1 MGAGGEGFGRKSRLK
16 EGTLSNPETL
26 PDPRDAT
33 GGLDDPVRAAATSA
47 DDVTLQATL
56 LQALK
61 AGDDAGICAAL
72 GARPPVAAQRVAR
85 QLSAAL
91 DAGGEGVGLRF
102 FAIPLVIVA
111 GSRKPCTVQG
121 VLPEVHVLRGLLEQ
135 HGAVG
140 VTRNFGLGNA
150 LVSAEALDSLSP
162 SALWRATSDPS
173 QRPPLDVLQPE
184 PISVA
189 GSREQV
195 HLRFITGAGITP
207 EHLPSF
213 LESASNIGTWGMA
226 MTKELARQLAQ
237 PGLEILPMPRPPQP
251 LLTAAHA
258 GRRAQLEAALSLF
271 LGNTLRKFRMAVG
284 DPEAVLSAHRLDSGA
299 GDLRLSLSTPF
310 DDSLFEGFVWPL
322 HPQDEVTEVT
332 QLLLSTLAECRVTNV
347 TVLPQVLPERL
358 AGGAMFVAGRML
370 EGLEREPAKH

>member
-1 MGAGGEGFGRKSRLK
+1 MSTNE
-16 EGTLSNPETL
+16 TLS
-26 PDPRDAT
+26 DPREPA
-33 GGLDDPVRAAATSA
+33 GAAKQPLPAAASGGDDAALQSA
-47 DDVTLQATL
+47 LRDALQ
-56 LQALK
+56 
-61 AGDDAGICAAL
+61 AGDDVAIRAAL
-72 GARPPVAAQRVAR
+72 AVQPPARAQRVAR
-85 QLSAAL
+85 GLAAAL
-91 DAGGEGVGLRF
+91 DAQGEGIGLRF

-111 GSRKPCTVQG
+111 GARKPCMVQG
-121 VLPEVHVLRGLLEQ
+121 ALPEVHVLRGLLEQ

-150 LVSAEALDSLSP
+150 LVSAEALDALSP
-162 SALWRATSDPS
+162 SALWRAAGDPA
-173 QRPPLDVLQPE
+173 QRAPLDTLQPE

-226 MTKELARQLAQ
+226 MTRELARQLAQ

-271 LGNTLRKFRMAVG
+271 LGNNLRRFRMAVG
-284 DPEAVLSAHRLDSGA
+284 DPEAVLSAHKLDNGA
-299 GDLRLSLSTPF
+299 GELRLSLSTPF
-310 DDSLFEGFVWPL
+310 DDSLFEGFAWPL
-322 HPQDEVTEVT
+322 QPQDEVSEVT
-332 QLLLSTLAECRVTNV
+332 QLMQGMLAECRVPSV
-347 TVLPQVLPERL
+347 TVLRQVLPERL
-358 AGGAMFVAGRML
+358 PGGSVFVAGRML
-370 EGLEREPAKH
+370 EALGREPARH

>member
-1 MGAGGEGFGRKSRLK
+1 
-16 EGTLSNPETL
+16 LSNTETL
-26 PDPRDAT
+26 PDPREAT
-33 GGLDDPVRAAATSA
+33 HAVNHPLLNAAAQT
-47 DDVTLQATL
+47 DDAVLRKALQ
-56 LQALK
+56 QALE
-61 AGDDAGICAAL
+61 AGDDAGIRAAL
-72 GARPPVAAQRVAR
+72 TVQPPASAQRVAR
-85 QLSAAL
+85 ALAAAL
-91 DAGGEGVGLRF
+91 DARGEGIGLRF

-111 GSRKPCTVQG
+111 GSRKPCAVQG
-121 VLPEVHVLRGLLEQ
+121 ALPEVHVLRGLLEQ

-150 LVSAEALDSLSP
+150 LVSAEALDALSP
-162 SALWRATSDPS
+162 SALWRAAGDPT
-173 QRPPLDVLQPE
+173 QRAPLDTLQPE

-213 LESASNIGTWGMA
+213 FESASNIGTWGMA

-237 PGLEILPMPRPPQP
+237 SGLEILPMPRPPQP

-284 DPEAVLSAHRLDSGA
+284 DPEAVLSAHKLDNGA
-299 GDLRLSLSTPF
+299 GELRLSLSTPF
-310 DDSLFEGFVWPL
+310 DDSLFEGFAWPL
-322 HPQDEVTEVT
+322 QPQDDVAEVS
-332 QLLLSTLAECRVTNV
+332 QLFHTVLAECRVPSV
-347 TVLPQVLPERL
+347 TVLQQVLPERL
-358 AGGAMFVAGRML
+358 QGGSVFVAGRML
-370 EGLEREPAKH
+370 EGLGREPARH

>member
-1 MGAGGEGFGRKSRLK
+1 M
-16 EGTLSNPETL
+16 PETL
-26 PDPRDAT
+26 PDPREAALAVTHPLLDAAEQAGPT
-33 GGLDDPVRAAATSA
+33 
-47 DDVTLQATL
+47 DDVALRKALQ
-56 LQALK
+56 QALA
-61 AGDDAGICAAL
+61 AGDDAGIRTAL
-72 GARPPVAAQRVAR
+72 AVQPPARAQRVAR
-85 QLSAAL
+85 MLAAAL
-91 DAGGEGVGLRF
+91 DAQGDGIGLHF

-111 GSRKPCTVQG
+111 GARKPCTVQG
-121 VLPEVHVLRGLLEQ
+121 ALPEVHVLRGLLEQ

-150 LVSAEALDSLSP
+150 LVSAEALNALSP
-162 SALWRATSDPS
+162 SALWRAAGDPA
-173 QRPPLDVLQPE
+173 QRAPLNALQPE

-207 EHLPSF
+207 QHLPSF

-284 DPEAVLSAHRLDSGA
+284 DPEAVLSAHKLEGGA
-299 GDLRLSLSTPF
+299 GELRLSLSTPF
-310 DDSLFEGFVWPL
+310 DDSLFEGFAWPL
-322 HPQDEVTEVT
+322 QPQDEVAEVS
-332 QLLLSTLAECRVTNV
+332 QLFQTVLAECRVPAV
-347 TVLPQVLPERL
+347 TVLQQVLPERL
-358 AGGAMFVAGRML
+358 AGGSVFVAGRML
-370 EGLEREPAKH
+370 EGLVREPARH

>member
-1 MGAGGEGFGRKSRLK
+1 
-16 EGTLSNPETL
+16 LSNTETL
-26 PDPRDAT
+26 PDPRET
-33 GGLDDPVRAAATSA
+33 PATSKHPLLEAAQQA
-47 DDVTLQATL
+47 DDAALRTALQ
-56 LQALK
+56 QALE
-61 AGDDAGICAAL
+61 AGDDAGIRVAL
-72 GARPPVAAQRVAR
+72 AVQPPARAQRVAR
-85 QLSAAL
+85 ALAAAL
-91 DAGGEGVGLRF
+91 DARGEGIGLRF

-111 GSRKPCTVQG
+111 GSRKPCAVQG
-121 VLPEVHVLRGLLEQ
+121 ALPEVHVLRGLLEQ

-150 LVSAEALDSLSP
+150 LVSAEALDALSP
-162 SALWRATSDPS
+162 SALWRAAGDPT
-173 QRPPLDVLQPE
+173 QRAPLDTLQPE

-237 PGLEILPMPRPPQP
+237 SGLEILPMPRPPQP

-284 DPEAVLSAHRLDSGA
+284 DPEAVLSAHTLDSGA
-299 GDLRLSLSTPF
+299 GELRLSLSTPF
-310 DDSLFEGFVWPL
+310 DDSLFEGFAWPL
-322 HPQDEVTEVT
+322 QPQDDAAEVS
-332 QLLLSTLAECRVTNV
+332 QLFQTVLAECRVPSV
-347 TVLPQVLPERL
+347 TVLQQVLPERL
-358 AGGAMFVAGRML
+358 PGGSVFVAGRML
-370 EGLEREPAKH
+370 EALGREPAKH

>member
-1 MGAGGEGFGRKSRLK
+1 MGQGCQGLGGQGR
-16 EGTLSNPETL
+16 LSHTVTL
-26 PDPRDAT
+26 PDPR
-33 GGLDDPVRAAATSA
+33 GGAGIPGQALQAAAA
-47 DDVTLQATL
+47 NGDDAVL
-56 LQALK
+56 LAALREALP
-61 AGDDAGICAAL
+61 AGDDAAIRAAL
-72 GARPPVAAQRVAR
+72 GAQPPAAAQRVAR
-85 QLSAAL
+85 VLAAAL
-91 DAGGEGVGLRF
+91 DARGEGIGLRF

-111 GSRKPCTVQG
+111 GARGPSTVPG

-150 LVSAEALDSLSP
+150 LVSAEALDALSP
-162 SALWRATSDPS
+162 SALWHAAADPS
-173 QRPPLDVLQPE
+173 QRAPLDALQPE
-184 PISVA
+184 PINVA

-195 HLRFITGAGITP
+195 HLRFITGAGINP

-226 MTKELARQLAQ
+226 MTRELARQLAQ

-284 DPEAVLSAHRLDSGA
+284 DPEAVLSAHRLDSG
-299 GDLRLSLSTPF
+299 GGELRLSLSTPL

-322 HPQDEVTEVT
+322 QPQDEVAEVS
-332 QLLLSTLAECRVTNV
+332 QLLLSTLAECRVSNV
-347 TVLPQVLPERL
+347 NVLPQVLPERL
-358 AGGAMFVAGRML
+358 QGGAVFVAGRML
-370 EGLEREPAKH
+370 DGLTKVSAKH